1 MKMKIIVVGCGRFGS
16 ELAYR
21 LSKLGHEIAVID
33 NTSAAFHNLP
43 ADFLGRTIEGDAL
56 NQDVLFRAGIKQAD
70 ALAAVTNSDVLN
82 AVIARVAQSIFGLK
96 NVVVRNYDPS
106 DRLIFESFSA
116 QVISSTSWGAQRIEE
131 MICQPEIKTV
141 LSAGNG
147 EIEVY
152 EVKVPA
158 SWSNRTIHD
167 LVQSSECLLV
177 SLTRVGRAVLPTQET
192 HLMEGD
198 ILQLSATIGGI
209 QGVQRR
215 LNAMREA

>member
-1 MKMKIIVVGCGRFGS
+1 MKIIVVGCGRFGS

-33 NTSAAFHNLP
+33 HTNAAFHNLP
-43 ADFLGRTIEGDAL
+43 TDFLGRTIEGDAL
-56 NQDVLFRAGIKQAD
+56 NQDVLFRAGIKHAE

-82 AVIARVAQSIFGLK
+82 AVIARVAQAIFGLK
-96 NVVVRNYDPS
+96 NVVVRNFDPS
-106 DRLIFESFSA
+106 DRGIFETFSA

-131 MICQPEIKTV
+131 MICQPDIRTV

-152 EVKVPA
+152 EIKVPDT
-158 SWSNRTIHD
+158 WTNRAIRD

-177 SLTRVGRAVLPTQET
+177 SLSRVGRAILPTQET

-198 ILQLSATIGGI
+198 ILQISATIGGI
-209 QGVQRR
+209 QAVRRR
-215 LNAMREA
+215 LNTKQEA